1 MKKIEIIIQPNKL
14 DILKKGLAD
23 LGIGGM
29 TVSKVEG
36 FGQGRGYI
44 VKRGAE
50 IKVDFVPKT
59 KIEVVAKDQHIDS
72 IIGIAL
78 ELCWTGKVGDG
89 KIFVTNIEEAIRIRT
104 NERGEDAVK
113 IEEQLI

>member
-1 MKKIEIIIQPNKL
+1 MKKVEAIVQPNKL
-14 DILKKGLAD
+14 DVLKEGLAN

-29 TVSKVEG
+29 TISKVKG

-44 VKRGAE
+44 VRRGAE
-50 IKVDFVPKT
+50 IEVDFVEKV
-59 KIEVVAKDQHIDS
+59 KVEVIVKDQYVEPTVN
-72 IIGIAL
+72 III

-89 KIFVTNIEEAIRIRT
+89 KIFITNIEETIRIRT

-113 IEEQLI
+113 IGESR